1 MSSAKQTKEN
11 HSKSSVKPTFVFGR
25 MNYIITLASLLVIAV
40 GFFLMA
46 GREGDIYDF
55 RRTTLA
61 PIVVIIGF
69 AIGFVA
75 IFWKEKSS
83 AE

>member
-1 MSSAKQTKEN
+1 MSSTKQPKEN
-11 HSKSSVKPTFVFGR
+11 QSKSSVKSTFVFGR
-25 MNYIITLASLLVIAV
+25 MNYIITLAALLVMAI

-75 IFWKEKSS
+75 IFWKEKPT